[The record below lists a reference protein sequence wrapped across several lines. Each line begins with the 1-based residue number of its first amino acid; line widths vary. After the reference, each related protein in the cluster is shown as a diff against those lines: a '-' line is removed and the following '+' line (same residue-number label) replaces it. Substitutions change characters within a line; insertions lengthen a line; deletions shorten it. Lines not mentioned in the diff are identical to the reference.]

1 MKALAMIMAG
11 GESPALSVLTTQRA
25 ESVVPFAGK
34 FRIIDFVLSNCVN
47 SDIFNVAVLTQY
59 QPGELIEHVGL
70 GKPWDLDRTTG
81 GVRVLQ
87 PYPTRDGGGWQRG
100 TADAIRSNLG
110 FVQEQNV
117 DAVLILAG
125 DHVYKMDYRKLLA
138 FHEQTKADVTLAVRE
153 VSPFDAYRFGMVK
166 TEIDG
171 RISNFEEKPRR
182 TRSTLASMGIYVF
195 KPEALIDWLTRE
207 GKEQVDFGREVI
219 PSLVKR
225 RRVFAHHF
233 EGYWVDIGTLQAY
246 WEANMALL
254 AETPALELDDPRWVI
269 HTRSEERPPAWISAD
284 ARVDG
289 NLLCDGCRILGRVER
304 SVISPGVFV
313 APGALVRDSIIMRD
327 TIIGEGAVVDRAI
340 IDTDV
345 VVGAKAEI
353 GSGDDNAPNRQDP
366 ARFSTGLTVVGTAAH
381 IPGGARIGR
390 NCVIRPHRREKDFNE
405 KTIASGETI

>member
-25 ESVVPFAGK
+25 EPVVPFAGK

-59 QPGELIEHVGL
+59 QPRELIEHIAL
-70 GKPWDLDRTTG
+70 GKPWDLDRATG

-100 TADAIRSNLG
+100 TADAIRYNLG

-125 DHVYKMDYRKLLA
+125 DHVYKMDYRKLLT
-138 FHEQTKADVTLAVRE
+138 FHEQTNADVTLAVRE

-166 TEIDG
+166 TELDG

-195 KPEALIDWLTRE
+195 KRDVLIDWLLRE
-207 GKEQVDFGREVI
+207 GKGQVDFGREVI
-219 PSLVKR
+219 PSLVKS
-225 RRVFAHHF
+225 RRVYAHHF
-233 EGYWVDIGTLQAY
+233 DGYWVDIGTLQAY

-269 HTRSEERPPAWISAD
+269 HTRSEERPPAWVGAE

-289 NLLCDGCRILGRVER
+289 NLLCDGCRIEGRVER
-304 SVISPGVFV
+304 SIISPGVVV
-313 APGALVRDSIIMRD
+313 AHGALVRDSIIMRD
-327 TIIGEGAVVDRAI
+327 TIIGEGAIVDRAI

-353 GSGDDNAPNRQDP
+353 GAGDDNTPNRHDP
-366 ARFSTGLTVVGTAAH
+366 ARFSTGLTVIGTASH
-381 IPGGARIGR
+381 IPAGAHIGR
-390 NCVIRPHRREKDFNE
+390 NCVIRPHRNAKDFSD
-405 KTIASGETI
+405 KTVASGETI